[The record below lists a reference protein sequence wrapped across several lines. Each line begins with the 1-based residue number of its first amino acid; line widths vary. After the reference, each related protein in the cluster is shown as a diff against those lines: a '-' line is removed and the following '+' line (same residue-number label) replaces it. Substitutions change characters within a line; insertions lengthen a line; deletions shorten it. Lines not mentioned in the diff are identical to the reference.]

1 MSYFVGVD
9 VGGTRIK
16 AGLVDPDYSVSN
28 EQIVWLRDED
38 KSESGIVSKIADIVM
53 LAASG
58 APIEGIGL
66 GLPGLVNSRRGV
78 VFESPNFPAWHNF
91 EITAALAKRLSVPV
105 VLDNDAN
112 CVFAGESLCGA
123 ASDIANFI
131 GLALGTGIGGA
142 ILLDGRLWRGER
154 GFAGELGHINVEA
167 DGFSCGCGSRGCM
180 EQYCSLTG
188 LKNLC
193 RVRPVPGIELT
204 DDLPRLLA
212 NAAESGNEIAI
223 AHFETAGRMLGRGI
237 ATLVN
242 SLNISNVVLAGGMSH
257 TFGWMEKSCRE
268 EIESRAYTAK
278 HHKVQLRVG
287 TLGERA
293 GIIGAAMQQ
302 KLMVRTIS

>member
-28 EQIVWLRDED
+28 EQVVWLCDAD
-38 KSESGIVSKIADIVM
+38 KSESGIVSKIAEIVM

-78 VFESPNFPAWHNF
+78 VFESPNFPAWHDF
-91 EITAALAKRLSVPV
+91 EITAALAQRLSVPV

-123 ASDIANFI
+123 ASDVANFI

-154 GFAGELGHINVEA
+154 GFAGELGHINVES

-193 RVRPVPGIELT
+193 RVPSLY
-204 DDLPRLLA
+204 LHLA
-212 NAAESGNEIAI
+212 
-223 AHFETAGRMLGRGI
+223 
-237 ATLVN
+237 
-242 SLNISNVVLAGGMSH
+242 VLRDA
-257 TFGWMEKSCRE
+257 
-268 EIESRAYTAK
+268 
-278 HHKVQLRVG
+278 LR
-287 TLGERA
+287 
-293 GIIGAAMQQ
+293 
-302 KLMVRTIS
+302 LMVSSRHSHWRMQN